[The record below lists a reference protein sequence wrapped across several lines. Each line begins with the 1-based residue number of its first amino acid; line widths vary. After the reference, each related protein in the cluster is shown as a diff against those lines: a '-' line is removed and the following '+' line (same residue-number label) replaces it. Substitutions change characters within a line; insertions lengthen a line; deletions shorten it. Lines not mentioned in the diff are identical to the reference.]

1 MSFIVRRALLLLLTL
16 APGLV
21 FAADSVTP
29 KTLWERSKETTDLS
43 RRALTLMLGDVVN
56 HPLQSASD
64 GGFLGPVFFIL
75 NMTLLCVMSVYL
87 GYSFFRKIAQ
97 GATTGAVLQGNAN
110 SGNSIIKT
118 LFGLFMLIPGKSG
131 WALSQLIFLWMASLG
146 IGGANLITDKIA
158 DQIGKGE
165 ALYSQPAIPA
175 VASTAKQLVEMRL
188 CMLGINHGLAQMK
201 AAGEA
206 YESRAEMRT
215 VVENGKGTTAS
226 MKITNGTASC
236 GELSYK
242 QIDPKSDFMAAMLP
256 GSAAYLQ
263 AVDKAQRNATVELA
277 NNAAKTA
284 DYFYDAYNAKL
295 QSGEGTLPDIAQDIQ
310 IAAKRYQDAIG
321 QALRAKP
328 SGGEATDAVA
338 KSIKEQG
345 WVGLGT
351 YYRTLST
358 ANSNLAS
365 VANNVPTITPPN
377 GIGDVGSTDY
387 YQGLYQAYQTRLQ
400 KTEYV
405 APLGAKKGSSVAEMD
420 VSKSQNALERGLS
433 VLSSMFDLQNI
444 FGWQAGSG
452 DGETDIQNPI
462 IRVKEIGDRTMVVA
476 ETGFGLYMAAKGAAA
491 VSESFSLAGLA
502 ARAVNFVGQGAVDAL
517 KAAVEAAA
525 PMIYAL
531 CIMLMVLGA
540 MMSVFIPLIPVINWI
555 MALVEW
561 FVVVLTGIA
570 ASTLWA
576 VAHVNVAD
584 KTDDRSTTG
593 YIFIID
599 VLLRPILMVCGFVF
613 AMLILTGVGTLFDV
627 LFIPAFRDVQGS
639 SVTGLLT
646 LLALLVVYARVMG
659 GIIMWVFM
667 LPIRLPNWVIS
678 WIGDRGYDSIL
689 GDAVNHVGRTFI
701 AGLGVRGGG
710 SSKPPS
716 GGGDKTPT
724 DKGFK

>member
-1 MSFIVRRALLLLLTL
+1 MMNFIVRRALLLLLTL

-21 FAADSVTP
+21 FGADSVTP
-29 KTLWERSKETTDLS
+29 QTLWERSKETTDLS

-64 GGFLGPVFFIL
+64 GGFLGPVFFVL

-87 GYSFFRKIAQ
+87 GYSFFRKIGQ

-110 SGNSIIKT
+110 SGNSIVKT
-118 LFGLFMLIPGKSG
+118 LFGLFMLVPTKSG

-206 YESRAEMRT
+206 YESRAEMHMVT
-215 VVENGKGTTAS
+215 PKDSAVA
-226 MKITNGTASC
+226 MKISNGTASC
-236 GELSYK
+236 GEVSYRS
-242 QIDPKSDFMAAMLP
+242 IELKSGFMASMLP

-263 AVDKAQRNATVELA
+263 AVDKAQQQATIELT

-284 DYFYDAYNAKL
+284 DHFYEAYNAKL
-295 QSGEGTLPDIAQDIQ
+295 SSGEGMLPDIAQDIQ
-310 IAAKRYQDAIG
+310 TAAERYQKTIG

-345 WVGLGT
+345 WMGLGT

-358 ANSNLAS
+358 ANSNLAA
-365 VANNVPTITPPN
+365 VANNVATVTPPN

-387 YQGLYQAYQTRLQ
+387 YKGLYQAYQARLQ
-400 KTEYV
+400 NTEYV
-405 APLGAKKGSSVAEMD
+405 APLGAREGSSVAEMD
-420 VSKSQNALERGLS
+420 VAKSQAPESGLS
-433 VLSSMFDLQNI
+433 QLSKMFDLQNI
-444 FGWQAGSG
+444 FSWQAGSG

-462 IRVKEIGDRTMVVA
+462 IRVKEIGDRTMVAA
-476 ETGFGLYMAAKGAAA
+476 EAGYAVYLAAKGAAA
-491 VSESFSLAGLA
+491 ASESASPAGILYTVGNFFTGGSLAGLKGA
-502 ARAVNFVGQGAVDAL
+502 LDAVSPLVNPFFVV
-517 KAAVEAAA
+517 
-525 PMIYAL
+525 
-531 CIMLMVLGA
+531 LMVLGS
-540 MMSVFIPLIPVINWI
+540 MMAVFIPLIPVINWV

-599 VLLRPILMVCGFVF
+599 VLLRPLLMVCGFVF
-613 AMLILTGVGTLFDV
+613 AMLVLTATGTLFDV
-627 LFIPAFRDVQGS
+627 LFIPAFRDVQGD
-639 SVTGLLT
+639 SVTGLFT

-659 GIIMWVFM
+659 GIIMWIFM

-689 GDAVNHVGRTFI
+689 GDAANHVGRTFI
-701 AGLGVRGGG
+701 AGLGLRGGG
-710 SSKPPS
+710 SKST
-716 GGGDKTPT
+716 KTGNDSNPPT

>member
-1 MSFIVRRALLLLLTL
+1 MNFIVQRALLLLLTF

-29 KTLWERSKETTDLS
+29 HTLWERSKETTDLS

-206 YESRAEMRT
+206 YEGRAEMRT

-263 AVDKAQRNATVELA
+263 AVDKAQRNATVELS

-295 QSGEGTLPDIAQDIQ
+295 KSGEGTLPDIAQDIQ

-365 VANNVPTITPPN
+365 VANNVPTVTPPN

-387 YQGLYQAYQTRLQ
+387 YKGLYQAYQTRLQ
-400 KTEYV
+400 NTEYV
-405 APLGAKKGSSVAEMD
+405 APLGARAGSSVAEMD
-420 VSKSQNALERGLS
+420 VAKSQTPESGLS
-433 VLSSMFDLQNI
+433 RLGKMFDLQNI
-444 FGWQAGSG
+444 FSWQAGSG

-462 IRVKEIGDRTMVVA
+462 IRVKEIGDRTMVAA
-476 ETGFGLYMAAKGAAA
+476 EAGYAVYLAAKGAAA
-491 VSESFSLAGLA
+491 ASESASPAGILYTVGNFFTGGSLAGLKGA
-502 ARAVNFVGQGAVDAL
+502 LEAVSPLVNPFFVV
-517 KAAVEAAA
+517 
-525 PMIYAL
+525 
-531 CIMLMVLGA
+531 LMVLGS
-540 MMSVFIPLIPVINWI
+540 MMAVFIPLIPVINWV

-627 LFIPAFRDVQGS
+627 LFIPAFRDVQGD
-639 SVTGLLT
+639 SVTGLFT

-659 GIIMWVFM
+659 GIIMWIFM

-689 GDAVNHVGRTFI
+689 GDAVNHVGRSFI
-701 AGLGVRGGG
+701 AGLGLRTGGG
-710 SSKPPS
+710 KPT
-716 GGGDKTPT
+716 KTGNDDNPPT

>member
-1 MSFIVRRALLLLLTL
+1 MNFIVQRALLLLLTF

-29 KTLWERSKETTDLS
+29 HTLWERSKETTDLS

-87 GYSFFRKIAQ
+87 GYSLFRKIGQ

-206 YESRAEMRT
+206 YESRAEMRS
-215 VVENGKGTTAS
+215 VVDTGKGTTTS

-236 GELSYK
+236 GEVSYK

-263 AVDKAQRNATVELA
+263 AVDKAQQQATIQLI
-277 NNAAKTA
+277 T
-284 DYFYDAYNAKL
+284 DTGQIGDRFYDAYNAK
-295 QSGEGTLPDIAQDIQ
+295 QDAGVGELPDIALWTQQ
-310 IAAKRYQDAIG
+310 AAKRYQDMIG
-321 QALRAKP
+321 KALRAKP
-328 SGGEATDAVA
+328 TGGEATDAVA

-345 WVGLGT
+345 WMGLGT
-351 YYRTLST
+351 YYRTLSS

-365 VANNVPTITPPN
+365 VANNVATATPPN

-387 YQGLYQAYQTRLQ
+387 YKGLYQAYQTRLQ
-400 KTEYV
+400 NTEYV
-405 APLGAKKGSSVAEMD
+405 APLGAQAGSSVAEMD
-420 VSKSQNALERGLS
+420 VSKSQDSVQQGLS
-433 VLSSMFDLQNI
+433 ALNKMFDLKNI
-444 FGWQAGSG
+444 FSWQAGSG

-462 IRVKEIGDRTMVVA
+462 LRVKEVGDKTMVVA
-476 ETGFGLYMAAKGAAA
+476 ETGFGLYVAAKAGIAAA
-491 VSESFSLAGLA
+491 ESASPTGIA
-502 ARAVNFVGQGAVDAL
+502 ASIANFFTGGTLSAI
-517 KAAVEAAA
+517 KAAAEAVA
-525 PMIYAL
+525 PFVIPL
-531 CIMLMVLGA
+531 VIFLLVFGA
-540 MMSVFIPLIPVINWI
+540 MLSVFFPLIPVINWI

-584 KTDDRSTTG
+584 KADDRSTTG

-599 VLLRPILMVCGFVF
+599 VLLRPILMVCGFMF
-613 AMLILTGVGTLFDV
+613 AMLVLTATGTLLDV
-627 LFIPAFRDVQGS
+627 LFIPAFRDIQGD
-639 SVTGLLT
+639 SVTGLFT
-646 LLALLVVYARVMG
+646 LLALLVVYARVVG

-701 AGLGVRGGG
+701 AGMGLRGASRG
-710 SSKPPS
+710 KTQNTED
-716 GGGDKTPT
+716 DKKPT

>member
-1 MSFIVRRALLLLLTL
+1 MMNFIVRRALLLLLTF

-21 FAADSVTP
+21 FGADSVTP
-29 KTLWERSKETTDLS
+29 QTLWERSKETTDLS

-64 GGFLGPVFFIL
+64 GGFLGPVFFVL

-87 GYSFFRKIAQ
+87 GYSFFRKIGQ

-110 SGNSIIKT
+110 SGNSIVKT
-118 LFGLFMLIPGKSG
+118 LFGLFMLVPTKSG

-175 VASTAKQLVEMRL
+175 VASTAKSLVEMRL

-206 YESRAEMRT
+206 YESRAEMHMVTPKGGT
-215 VVENGKGTTAS
+215 VA
-226 MKITNGTASC
+226 MKISNGTASC
-236 GELSYK
+236 GEVSYRS
-242 QIDPKSDFMAAMLP
+242 IELKSGFMAAMLP

-263 AVDKAQRNATVELA
+263 AVDKAQQQATIELA

-284 DYFYDAYNAKL
+284 DHFYEAYNAKL
-295 QSGEGTLPDIAQDIQ
+295 SSGEGTLPDIAQDIQ
-310 IAAKRYQDAIG
+310 TAAERYQKTIG

-345 WVGLGT
+345 WMGLGT

-358 ANSNLAS
+358 ANSNLAA
-365 VANNVPTITPPN
+365 VANNVATVTPPN

-387 YQGLYQAYQTRLQ
+387 YKGLYQAYQTRLQ
-400 KTEYV
+400 NTEYV
-405 APLGAKKGSSVAEMD
+405 APLGAREGSSVSEID
-420 VSKSQNALERGLS
+420 VAKSQAPESGLS
-433 VLSSMFDLQNI
+433 QLSKMFDLQNI
-444 FGWQAGSG
+444 FSWQAGSG
-452 DGETDIQNPI
+452 DGETNIQNPI

-476 ETGFGLYMAAKGAAA
+476 ETGFGVYLAAKGVVAASESASPTGVASAVADFFSGGSISAIKGVLEA
-491 VSESFSLAGLA
+491 VSPLIPPF
-502 ARAVNFVGQGAVDAL
+502 FVV
-517 KAAVEAAA
+517 
-525 PMIYAL
+525 
-531 CIMLMVLGA
+531 LMVLGA
-540 MMSVFIPLIPVINWI
+540 MMSVFMPLIPVINWI

-584 KTDDRSTTG
+584 KAGDRSTTG

-599 VLLRPILMVCGFVF
+599 VLLRPLLMVCGFVF
-613 AMLILTGVGTLFDV
+613 AMLVLTGTGTLFDV
-627 LFIPAFRDVQGS
+627 LFIPAFRDVQGD
-639 SVTGLLT
+639 SVTGLFT

-659 GIIMWVFM
+659 GIIMWIFM

-689 GDAVNHVGRTFI
+689 GDAANHVGRTFI
-701 AGLGVRGGG
+701 AGLGLRGGG
-710 SSKPPS
+710 SKST
-716 GGGDKTPT
+716 KTGNDSNPPT

>member
-1 MSFIVRRALLLLLTL
+1 MNFIVQRALLLLLTF

-29 KTLWERSKETTDLS
+29 HTLWERSKETTDLS

-87 GYSFFRKIAQ
+87 GYSFFRKIGQ

-215 VVENGKGTTAS
+215 VSEKGKGAES

-295 QSGEGTLPDIAQDIQ
+295 KSGEGTLPDIAQDIQ

-345 WVGLGT
+345 WVGIGT

-365 VANNVPTITPPN
+365 VANNVPTVTPPN

-387 YQGLYQAYQTRLQ
+387 YQGLYQAYQSRLQ
-400 KTEYV
+400 NTEYV
-405 APLGAKKGSSVAEMD
+405 APLGVRAGSSVAEMD
-420 VSKSQNALERGLS
+420 VAKSQNGLEKGLS
-433 VLSSMFDLQNI
+433 VLSKIFDLQNI

-462 IRVKEIGDRTMVVA
+462 IRVKEIGDRTMVAA
-476 ETGFGLYMAAKGAAA
+476 EAGFGLYVAAKA
-491 VSESFSLAGLA
+491 VSAASDSFSLAGLSKGVA
-502 ARAVNFVGQGAVDAL
+502 DFFSQGAISGMQAAL
-517 KAAVEAAA
+517 EATS
-525 PMIYAL
+525 PMIITL
-531 CIMLMVLGA
+531 FIMLLVLGS

-613 AMLILTGVGTLFDV
+613 AMLVLTGVGTLFDV
-627 LFIPAFRDVQGS
+627 LFIPAFRDVQGR
-639 SVTGLLT
+639 SVTGLFT

-659 GIIMWVFM
+659 GLIMWVFM

-689 GDAVNHVGRTFI
+689 GDAVNHVGRTFM
-701 AGLGVRGGG
+701 AGMGLRGGG
-710 SSKPPS
+710 LKPGGGAKDKPPS
-716 GGGDKTPT
+716 
-724 DKGFK
+724 DKGFKE